1 MTISEA
7 TPEGKHA
14 WNQFALKNYPPV
26 GAFMQTW
33 EWGDFQARLGRR
45 VGRYI
50 VTDGGKEIATF
61 TLVQFRLPMGFSY
74 GYVPRGPVIAKN
86 ITDPKMITELFTT
99 LRDWAVKKFP
109 HLIFLRMEPPLPS
122 FPETL
127 KASGFRFPEYYV
139 QPRHNLTVSLSGNEE
154 DIVASFHP
162 STRSN
167 LHRAEKRG
175 VTVVAKNVVAQ
186 DDYAMFAA
194 MISDTIKRNH
204 GKNAY
209 PSDAYFRT
217 FLATIPP
224 ISAATDPATLSLA
237 AFYGYHE
244 KKPASAHF
252 VLFFGKTATYLYGAS
267 HTEHLGSKVDTYL
280 HWTAMREAKR
290 RGFEYYDLGGIDS
303 ARWPT
308 LTNFKRQFRGAEIHY
323 AGNID
328 IPIRAAKYKIY
339 SLLKN
344 FKNK

>member
-14 WNQFALKNYPPV
+14 WNRFVEKNYPPV

-50 VTDGGKEIATF
+50 VTNGGNEIAVF
-61 TLVQFRLPMGFSY
+61 TMAQFSLPMGLAY
-74 GYVPRGPVIAKN
+74 GYIPRGPVIEKGVS
-86 ITDPKMITELFTT
+86 DPGTITELFVTIKE
-99 LRDWAVKKFP
+99 WAAKKFP
-109 HLIFLRMEPPLPS
+109 HLIFLRMEPPVPTFLAEL
-122 FPETL
+122 ET
-127 KASGFRFPEYYV
+127 SGFRFPEYYV
-139 QPRHNLTVSLSGNEE
+139 QPRHNLTVLLAGTET
-154 DIVASFHP
+154 DIAASFHP

-175 VTVVAKNVVAQ
+175 VTVTTKDIVTPA
-186 DDYAMFAA
+186 DYELFSAMV
-194 MISDTIKRNH
+194 SDTITRNH
-204 GKNAY
+204 GTNAY
-209 PSDAYFRT
+209 PSDTYFRM
-217 FLATIPP
+217 FLETIPP
-224 ISAATDPATLSLA
+224 AGAATDPTALTLM
-237 AFYGYHE
+237 AFYGYHGDE
-244 KKPASAHF
+244 PASAHF

-267 HTEHLGSKVDTYL
+267 RTEHLGSKVDTYL
-280 HWTAMREAKR
+280 HWAAMREAKR

-308 LTNFKRQFRGAEIHY
+308 LTDFKRQFRGMETHY

-328 IPIRAAKYKIY
+328 IPIRKGHYKIY

-344 FKNK
+344 LKNK